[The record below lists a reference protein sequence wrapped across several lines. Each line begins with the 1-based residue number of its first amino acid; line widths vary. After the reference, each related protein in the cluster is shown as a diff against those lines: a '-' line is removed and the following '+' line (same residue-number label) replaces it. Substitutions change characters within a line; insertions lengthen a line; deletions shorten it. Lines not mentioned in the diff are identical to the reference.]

1 MADASLLLM
10 HSHLACALA
19 SLAVVEYLAAFEQE
33 QEGDEKSA
41 VDVACNSDSKVLH
54 SDSVQNEVVVVAVEE
69 LKLGLKAFRQ
79 HSK

>member
-1 MADASLLLM
+1 M
-10 HSHLACALA
+10 
-19 SLAVVEYLAAFEQE
+19 
-33 QEGDEKSA
+33 
-41 VDVACNSDSKVLH
+41 DVACNSDSKVLH